1 MKIEKFAMTK
11 KKAYALWKEYIEACK
26 DNPKDK
32 FLQDMK
38 GVYCQLK
45 SGRKIVDIHK
55 IFEAAGLNDK
65 SEPKLAIAV
74 ASAKTV
80 TMEYKQNGSML
91 FTKNFSNWSH
101 KETAE
106 DIIVSNVFPELPEQ
120 HWDDKY
126 DKRKRR
132 KTTVPAIPAS
142 LRPKGSLNNYY
153 ILWEVKKWEIIP
165 PKDPYLLKRITPNMF
180 VVLAG
185 WNLTELER
193 SVMKGRMV

>member
-11 KKAYALWKEYIEACK
+11 KKAYVLWKEYIEACK

-55 IFEAAGLNDK
+55 IFEAAGLNEK

-80 TMEYKQNGSML
+80 MMEYKQSGTVM
-91 FTKNFSNWSH
+91 FTKDSSWRH
-101 KETAE
+101 KETTE
-106 DIIVSNVFPELPEQ
+106 DTIISNIFPQLPEQ
-120 HWDDKY
+120 HWEDKY
-126 DKRKRR
+126 SKYIRR

-193 SVMKGRMV
+193 SVMKGRLV